1 MYPSAVDATEPLK
14 PVVLKCRAKGTPTP
28 KINWYKDGLL
38 IKGSP
43 EESGFQVTLEGSLV
57 LVGKRFHI
65 TREGSLIIF
74 DPRMEDEGKYTCA
87 AENKLGKISY
97 DVSLYVE
104 TSECLFSFAIRSPP
118 AREFR
123 SILFEYIQSS
133 SFRTYFQLPEIFIL
147 DIFHPLQ
154 SRNRASPSTHDL
166 QLFRPQFCIFEFKAA
181 FFRLGKTLSSNISGY
196 LGARNK
202 VEIHISLFTPLPP

>member
-28 KINWYKDGLL
+28 EINWYKDGLL

-104 TSECLFSFAIRSPP
+104 TSECLFSFAIPLGNSVVSYS
-118 AREFR
+118 
-123 SILFEYIQSS
+123 SIFNPLHFACTSNSLKSS
-133 SFRTYFQLPEIFIL
+133 YWIFSIPCNL
-147 DIFHPLQ
+147 
-154 SRNRASPSTHDL
+154 
-166 QLFRPQFCIFEFKAA
+166 
-181 FFRLGKTLSSNISGY
+181 
-196 LGARNK
+196 
-202 VEIHISLFTPLPP
+202 